1 MTARSIAALV
11 LAGATTAAAGAEPLL
26 RLPTA
31 NDNLFRGKPE
41 AFYQYVER
49 VFEGATTKPW
59 TGGQFGFV
67 RNPARWNGKLIQ
79 TKFHEGID
87 IKPVARDAR
96 GVPLDPVR
104 AVAAGVVR
112 HASDVPGHSDYGRYV
127 VIEHDWGEGP
137 VFSLYAHLQRIDVQ
151 AGVAVKAGDPIGLLG
166 FTGVGINLERAHLH
180 LEIGLLLHSRF
191 PQWHDKLLAGTN
203 HHGIYNGLNLAGID
217 PAALYRQQ
225 RRGGSITLPGFVRAR
240 PVAWKAVVPA
250 GTAFEL
256 PGRYPWLLESR
267 LGGAPGAEIAFA
279 RSGLPVSIR
288 PSRLAVARPVLVWVA
303 PTDLP
308 ITVLTNHCVTRN
320 KGVDR
325 LTASGTRF
333 LDLIAGT
340 F

>member
-104 AVAAGVVR
+104 AVAAGAKACA
-112 HASDVPGHSDYGRYV
+112 ASP
-127 VIEHDWGEGP
+127 
-137 VFSLYAHLQRIDVQ
+137 
-151 AGVAVKAGDPIGLLG
+151 
-166 FTGVGINLERAHLH
+166 
-180 LEIGLLLHSRF
+180 
-191 PQWHDKLLAGTN
+191 
-203 HHGIYNGLNLAGID
+203 
-217 PAALYRQQ
+217 
-225 RRGGSITLPGFVRAR
+225 
-240 PVAWKAVVPA
+240 
-250 GTAFEL
+250 
-256 PGRYPWLLESR
+256 
-267 LGGAPGAEIAFA
+267 
-279 RSGLPVSIR
+279 
-288 PSRLAVARPVLVWVA
+288 
-303 PTDLP
+303 
-308 ITVLTNHCVTRN
+308 
-320 KGVDR
+320 
-325 LTASGTRF
+325 TASSTRC
-333 LDLIAGT
+333 ACASSC
-340 F
+340 